1 MVQQRSFT
9 RIISGL
15 GAVVLLAGIASQILL
30 PGKAFAAAQP
40 IITPRSLTL
49 EAGATCGGSSPSGI
63 AGCTGTVKHL
73 FDFKVDG
80 NNTNPYTVGSI
91 SLQYCTTAD
100 AVASPGIGCIVPAG
114 LDLTAAAISSEV
126 GSGITGWTAPVLSAN
141 EDAGAV
147 NNTITISQASAVT
160 VTAATV
166 IKEEFSGIVNPDNTH
181 CYGGTAPASNNC
193 TFYVRIY
200 VFAGTGGGTLN
211 TNTAPN
217 GTTAE
222 DYGVVAASTATPI
235 TLTGNMPES
244 LTFCTGATIGVNAGN
259 VPDCSTATSGDIGFD
274 RLFSPTDT
282 AQATSQM
289 AASTNA
295 TDGYAITVNGPTLT
309 NGSYSIAGMGT
320 TAFSVQGT
328 PQFGMNLV
336 KNTTFCGATC
346 DLGADVTAAGG
357 SLYNGEALA
366 GYNTGGANCAT
377 AGCAQF
383 KFTTGDTVA
392 DSLLGNSSTGA
403 SDGQIYTVSYIA
415 NVPGSQAAGTYTTT
429 LTYICT
435 PTF

>member
-1 MVQQRSFT
+1 MVRQRRFT
-9 RIISGL
+9 RILSGL
-15 GAVVLLAGIASQILL
+15 GAVMLLVGTAAQLML
-30 PGKAFAAAQP
+30 PGSAHAAAQP

-49 EAGATCGGSSPSGI
+49 EAGASCGGSSPSGI
-63 AGCTGTVKHL
+63 PGCTGTVKHL

-80 NNTNPYTVGSI
+80 NATANYNVGSI
-91 SLQYCTTAD
+91 SFQYCTTAD
-100 AVASPGIGCIVPAG
+100 AVTTPGIGCIVPPG
-114 LDLTAAAISSEV
+114 LDLSAAAINAEL
-126 GSGITGWTAPVLSAN
+126 GTITGWTAPVLSAN

-147 NNTITISQASAVT
+147 NNTITISQASAVQIS
-160 VTAATV
+160 AATE
-166 IKEEFSGIVNPDNTH
+166 IKEELSGIVNPDNTH

-235 TLTGNMPES
+235 NLTGNMPES
-244 LTFCTGATIGVNAGN
+244 LTFCTGGTIGVNAGN

-295 TDGYAITVNGPTLT
+295 TNGYVITVNGATLT

-320 TAFSVQGT
+320 AGYSVQGT

-336 KNTTFCGATC
+336 KNTAFCGASC
-346 DLGADVTAAGG
+346 DLGANVTAAGG
-357 SLYNGEALA
+357 SLYNGEAKA
-366 GYNTGGANCAT
+366 GYNTGGGNCTA

-392 DSLLGNSSTGA
+392 DSLLGNLSTGA
-403 SDGQIYTVSYIA
+403 SDGQIYTVSYVA